1 MHVSQQA
8 VGFPHPVL
16 LSVPFGI
23 RVLQRM
29 APVRLAFAR
38 FAPLRSASTRHALL
52 RLALFK
58 FAFAASAPVR
68 LAPPRLQLGQAAFC
82 SALDA
87 LRSHLARLALG
98 PTMQG
103 EPG

>member
-1 MHVSQQA
+1 MQVWQHGVA
-8 VGFPHPVL
+8 LPHPL
-16 LSVPFGI
+16 TLSVPFGI
-23 RVLQRM
+23 RVRHKM

-38 FAPLRSASTRHALL
+38 FAP
-52 RLALFK
+52 
-58 FAFAASAPVR
+58 VR
-68 LAPPRLQLGQAAFC
+68 FAPPRLQLGQAEFC